1 MKVTARQDRE
11 PIVDGILSGWK
22 EVNLHLIFS
31 GIILVVEVNSFY
43 LFIFLVLPKKKN
55 NQMNWEHER
64 WNPIIGWDRL
74 SVRDENNVGPKE
86 EEENQEMS
94 SSSRGRD

>member
-43 LFIFLVLPKKKN
+43 LFIFLVLLFLQRNYFTKKKSTD
-55 NQMNWEHER
+55 EET
-64 WNPIIGWDRL
+64 L
-74 SVRDENNVGPKE
+74 SGTILN
-86 EEENQEMS
+86 
-94 SSSRGRD
+94 

>member
-31 GIILVVEVNSFY
+31 GIILVVEVNSFSIITRP
-43 LFIFLVLPKKKN
+43 LSGSTRMIPK
-55 NQMNWEHER
+55 
-64 WNPIIGWDRL
+64 IIVT
-74 SVRDENNVGPKE
+74 SSKE
-86 EEENQEMS
+86 LLINK
-94 SSSRGRD
+94 

>member
-43 LFIFLVLPKKKN
+43 LFIFLVLLFL
-55 NQMNWEHER
+55 HENYCWSTR
-64 WNPIIGWDRL
+64 KIRAYIRISNLGA
-74 SVRDENNVGPKE
+74 
-86 EEENQEMS
+86 Q
-94 SSSRGRD
+94 

>member
-43 LFIFLVLPKKKN
+43 LFIFLVLLFLEGISFWSTKDESLFTDPN
-55 NQMNWEHER
+55 FHLTNF
-64 WNPIIGWDRL
+64 IL
-74 SVRDENNVGPKE
+74 SEVWIEGKVFL
-86 EEENQEMS
+86 S
-94 SSSRGRD
+94 SQRGC

>member
-43 LFIFLVLPKKKN
+43 LFIFLVLLFLQEIN
-55 NQMNWEHER
+55 L
-64 WNPIIGWDRL
+64 GAL
-74 SVRDENNVGPKE
+74 ENECKRMLGAVT
-86 EEENQEMS
+86 
-94 SSSRGRD
+94 